1 MCPSRQLCAHAE
13 VSGCCQPHI
22 PAHYLSTWNSHRTQA
37 YKNMNISEQNLQ
49 RLAQSFLGVLK
60 RSPVIGF
67 GLHSFRKSK
76 ALANTS
82 ATTET
87 SRNLPFDIMWHHL
100 TSSTLPCSAKPQ
112 YLPVFAVFCPGP
124 ESLKLRYQQHAK
136 LLRAWIGRGCL
147 RALDHFDPFGA
158 SDRNDKL
165 RPHHCQ
171 RIWRRCKA
179 PSPFQQ
185 QCDLESQVSKRL
197 VCKWM
202 QMETLRRVRSNC
214 SACWILPWSLGK
226 TERYFPRHDLC
237 S

>member
-1 MCPSRQLCAHAE
+1 MTFKSFSIQHVKQNHERLWMSMCPSRRLCAHAE

-112 YLPVFAVFCPGP
+112 YLPVFAVFCRWLMNDFVSWPWKSEIEVP
-124 ESLKLRYQQHAK
+124 AACQVAESL
-136 LLRAWIGRGCL
+136 
-147 RALDHFDPFGA
+147 
-158 SDRNDKL
+158 N
-165 RPHHCQ
+165 
-171 RIWRRCKA
+171 
-179 PSPFQQ
+179 
-185 QCDLESQVSKRL
+185 
-197 VCKWM
+197 
-202 QMETLRRVRSNC
+202 
-214 SACWILPWSLGK
+214 WS
-226 TERYFPRHDLC
+226 RMP
-237 S
+237 